1 MIDVEFRVIVK
12 RAGTL
17 VRHTSLPFMPVVGL
31 ELIRP
36 DQGEGAVHRVGW
48 DVIGKRAIAWLK
60 EIDVPNPHEFV
71 NAYTG
76 WGWEFH
82 TDRNR

>member
-1 MIDVEFRVIVK
+1 MIDVEFRIIVK

-17 VRHTSLPFMPVVGL
+17 VRRTSLPFMPVVGL

-36 DQGEGAVHRVGW
+36 DQCEGVVHRVGW
-48 DVIGKRAIAWLK
+48 DVIGKRALAWLK
-60 EIDVPNPHEFV
+60 EIDVQNPHEFV
-71 NAYTG
+71 NAYMS

-82 TDRNR
+82 PDRNQ